1 LTDAI
6 ADIDSG
12 SAGRRRG
19 RARMCALTRSVR
31 PDTYLI
37 RFVAGPDGSVVPDLK
52 ARLPGRGIWL
62 GADRATVTQALGK
75 NVFPRGLKQPV
86 RPAED
91 LADKVANLL
100 RQAALGRLGL
110 ARRARAAVA
119 GFAKVEAAIGRDE
132 LAALLA
138 ASDAAPDGE
147 RKIGQAMRRRFGD
160 ALPIPVIRLFDSAE
174 LGLAM
179 GRPDVIHAA
188 VLQGP
193 SGRSFVEAAIRLQRY
208 ESAGDG
214 RMVEK
219 AVDPQEI
226 VG

>member
-1 LTDAI
+1 
-6 ADIDSG
+6 
-12 SAGRRRG
+12 
-19 RARMCALTRSVR
+19 MCALTRGVR
-31 PDTYLI
+31 PEAELI

-52 ARLPGRGIWL
+52 SRLPGRGIWL
-62 GADRATVTQALGK
+62 GADRGTVAQAVGK
-75 NVFPRGLKQPV
+75 NVFQRGLKQPV
-86 RPAED
+86 RPAGD
-91 LADKVANLL
+91 LADQVASRL

-110 ARRARAAVA
+110 AAKARAAVA
-119 GFAKVEAAIGRDE
+119 GFAKVEAAIGGED
-132 LAALLA
+132 LAALIT

-160 ALPIPVIRLFDSAE
+160 AVSIPVIRLFDSAE

-193 SGRSFVEAAIRLQRY
+193 AGRSFVEAAIRLQRY
-208 ESAGDG
+208 EGAGDG
-214 RMVEK
+214 RTVER